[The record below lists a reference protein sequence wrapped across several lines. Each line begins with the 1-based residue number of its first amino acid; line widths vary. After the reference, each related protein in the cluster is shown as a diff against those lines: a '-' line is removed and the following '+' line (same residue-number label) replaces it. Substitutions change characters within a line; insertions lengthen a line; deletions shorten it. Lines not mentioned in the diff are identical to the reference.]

1 MAIHNIKGMRVP
13 SVYRNIGILP
23 IHHPD
28 KYHQNLRRVTSQT
41 ADRDDMKKKNL
52 IGDSDTIYIS
62 LATRRGETVKS

>member
-41 ADRDDMKKKNL
+41 ADRDDMKKKKKPYWRFRYHL
-52 IGDSDTIYIS
+52 YKLGDQE
-62 LATRRGETVKS
+62 RGDC